1 MAARTMFAK
10 IWDAHVVADEGDGF
24 ALLHV
29 DRHIVV
35 DLNGRSFPKLVER
48 GLAVRNPELTFA
60 TPDHSV
66 STDPT
71 TADRRRLADPTMR
84 ELREGTARNGIKL
97 FDIGE
102 PGHGIVHVT
111 GPEMGLVLPGMTVTV
126 GDSHTCTNGGL
137 GALAWGV
144 GQGEILHILATQTT
158 RQKRPGAMRVRL
170 EGRVPPGVVAKDLI
184 LYLVGQLGV
193 AAGSGFA
200 VEYAGSAIEALP
212 VEGRLTLCNMSVEWG
227 ARFGFIAPDETTY
240 AYLEGRPYAP
250 RGAMWDRALAYWRS
264 LPSDADA
271 VFDRDVTL
279 SVDEIAPQVTWGN
292 SIDAVLPIDGR
303 IPDPSAEPDFARRAD
318 MAQWLDYMDLQPGTP
333 IEGVPIDRVFIGS
346 CTNSRIGDLRAAARL
361 VEGRRVAP
369 GVTAWVVPGSVLV
382 RAQAEAE
389 GLDVI
394 FERAGFQWR
403 QPGCSMCLGF
413 NGDIA
418 ARGERIVSTSN
429 RNFAGRQGPG
439 SRTHLG
445 SPLLAAASAIAG
457 HISDPRKLAA

>member
-1 MAARTMFAK
+1 MAGRTMFDK

-35 DLNGRSFPKLVER
+35 DLNGRSFPALAER
-48 GLAVRNPELTFA
+48 GLPVRNPELTFA

-66 STDPT
+66 ITDP
-71 TADRRRLADPTMR
+71 AVDRRGDDNPVLR
-84 ELREGTARNGIKL
+84 ELREGTARAGIRL

-144 GQGEILHILATQTT
+144 GQGEIQHILATQTT
-158 RQKRPGAMRVRL
+158 RQKRPRTMRVRL
-170 EGRVPPGVVAKDLI
+170 DGTIPDGVVAKDLI
-184 LYLVGQLGV
+184 LYLAGQLGV
-193 AAGSGFA
+193 AAGTGFA
-200 VEYAGSAIEALP
+200 VEYAGEAIEALP

-227 ARFGFIAPDETTY
+227 ARFGFIAPDDLTY
-240 AYLEGRPYAP
+240 AYLEGKPYAP

-271 VFDRDVTL
+271 TFDREIIL
-279 SVDEIAPQVTWGN
+279 SVAGVAPQVSWGN
-292 SIDAVLPIDGR
+292 SIDAVLPVDGR
-303 IPDPSAEPDFARRAD
+303 IPDPALEPSAARRAD
-318 MAQWLDYMDLQPGTP
+318 MALWLDYMGLQPGQA
-333 IEGVPIDRVFIGS
+333 IGALPIDRVFIGS
-346 CTNSRIGDLRAAARL
+346 CTNSRISDLRAAARL
-361 VEGRRVAP
+361 VEGRQVAP
-369 GVTAWVVPGSVLV
+369 SVSAWVVPGSALV

-394 FERAGFQWR
+394 FTRAGFQWR

-413 NGDIA
+413 NGDMA
-418 ARGERIVSTSN
+418 QPGERVVSTSN

-439 SRTHLG
+439 SRTHLA
-445 SPLLAAASAIAG
+445 SPLVAAASAIAG
-457 HISDPRKLAA
+457 HIADPRKLMA